1 VRGRAG
7 PDPATLKNLGKGGW
21 DKKIYPFPRNS
32 HFGDLSQNGIAGEVG
47 VYPTLLL
54 TYGGPLSHMCMS
66 QDIQISTAWVIGAS
80 QSEQGHRSLKDIPLT
95 WAPSTGLEN
104 RLHHRCNHLESSD
117 THILHALPTYPQAH
131 PLSSPSECGCLHGAM
146 CRQAH
151 TTQQAG
157 TPRCSARMRLCT

>member
-1 VRGRAG
+1 MALR
-7 PDPATLKNLGKGGW
+7 
-21 DKKIYPFPRNS
+21 
-32 HFGDLSQNGIAGEVG
+32 GEVG
-47 VYPTLLL
+47 VYPTLTLP
-54 TYGGPLSHMCMS
+54 YGGPLSHMCMS
-66 QDIQISTAWVIGAS
+66 QDIQISTAWAIGAS

-131 PLSSPSECGCLHGAM
+131 SLSSPSGCGCLHGAM

-157 TPRCSARMRLCT
+157 TPRCSARMRLCTRTQSQEGGEAPVAPRPRP

>member
-1 VRGRAG
+1 MALRGRWG
-7 PDPATLKNLGKGGW
+7 FTPP
-21 DKKIYPFPRNS
+21 Y
-32 HFGDLSQNGIAGEVG
+32 
-47 VYPTLLL
+47 LL

-131 PLSSPSECGCLHGAM
+131 PLSSPSECVAAAWGYA
-146 CRQAH
+146 
-151 TTQQAG
+151 QAG
-157 TPRCSARMRLCT
+157 THNSAGRDTVVFGPHEVVYLTQSQRGGEYQRHHAPGHEGE